1 MTEKHRDNSKQKF
14 KGGIDIRVNKG
25 KKKAASESPCDW
37 EGCASLGGCKAPK
50 GPDRLREYYNFCT
63 AHARE
68 YNKNWNFFS
77 GMTDEDIKEWQ
88 VGARHG
94 HRPTW
99 DVRKNTAERAK
110 AQKNRQAGTTASTAE
125 GYGIFGAS
133 EKEMAE
139 QPRKRLSTLQ
149 LKALHDM
156 GLDEGATKSDVR
168 RRYTQLVKQLHP
180 DANKGDRTTE
190 ESFQRVVKA
199 YKVLKTTDLG

>member
-1 MTEKHRDNSKQKF
+1 MAENYSYKPK
-14 KGGIDIRVNKG
+14 GIDIRVNKG
-25 KKKAASESPCDW
+25 KKKAASEVPCDW
-37 EGCASLGGCKAPK
+37 EGCVSMGGCKAPK

-77 GMTDEDIKEWQ
+77 GMSDDDIKEWQ

-99 DVRKNTAERAK
+99 DVRKNTAERSKGRKNAK
-110 AQKNRQAGTTASTAE
+110 AGSTAATAE
-125 GYGIFGAS
+125 GYGIFGDGSLDSAD
-133 EKEMAE
+133 A
-139 QPRKRLSTLQ
+139 PRTKRLSKMQ

-156 GLDEGATKSDVR
+156 GLDDGATSADVR
-168 RRYTQLVKQLHP
+168 KRYTQLVKQLHP
-180 DANKGDRTTE
+180 DANKGDRSSE

-199 YKVLKTTDLG
+199 YKVLKTTELG